1 MIQKPFSIIFNLS
14 KLIILS
20 SDINM
25 CSGIEI
31 DKKEYTE
38 VGFFGPIAGVHY
50 GYKDKTIQSL
60 KFWTCKDD
68 PKTEFAQPDT
78 QSRERESSS
87 GAIVLPREAEEEK
100 KSAEIAGIVWW
111 QFFIYV
117 GGGLIVLILLILVCL
132 YFCSGEASN
141 LGKSKVDKTIELPEK
156 KMSQLNSK
164 DV

>member
-1 MIQKPFSIIFNLS
+1 MIQKPFSITFNLS
-14 KLIILS
+14 KLIILL

-31 DKKEYTE
+31 DKNKFTE
-38 VGFFGPIAGVHY
+38 VYFKGPIAGVHY

-87 GAIVLPREAEEEK
+87 GAIVLPREVEEEK

-111 QFFIYV
+111 QFLIYV
-117 GGGLIVLILLILVCL
+117 GGGLIVVILLILVCL

-141 LGKSKVDKTIELPEK
+141 LGKSKVDKTIELPEQK
-156 KMSQLNSK
+156 ISKLNSK
-164 DV
+164 